1 MHAQDLHQVLHGR
14 KCPFYKNSGFNGPW
28 LVLAGAV
35 EPLNLP
41 TISFAVSSLRFLETA
56 KACLLLLAF
65 MLPLWV
71 YKLFRLVSYIGQR
84 LPAVH

>member
-1 MHAQDLHQVLHGR
+1 M
-14 KCPFYKNSGFNGPW
+14 P
-28 LVLAGAV
+28 AGAV

-41 TISFAVSSLRFLETA
+41 TISFAVSSLHFLETA